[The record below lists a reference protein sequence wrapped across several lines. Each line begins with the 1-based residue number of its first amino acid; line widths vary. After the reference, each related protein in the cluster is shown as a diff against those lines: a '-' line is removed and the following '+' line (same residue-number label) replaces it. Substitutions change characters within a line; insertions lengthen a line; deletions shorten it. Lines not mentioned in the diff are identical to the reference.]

1 MNANAPHGVPP
12 GDNATARHDP
22 GARNRWIVLSV
33 DDEREIHEITRLV
46 LADTSF
52 SGIPVELHSA
62 YSASEAKA
70 FLESHP
76 DTALMLLDVVM
87 ETDDAGL
94 RLVSYVR
101 EQMGNSDLQIVL
113 RTGQPG
119 MAPEREVIAGYDIN
133 GYLLKTEMIAQRLR
147 SVVISSLR
155 AYKYIKTLRPHQGR
169 TISRQLGVV
178 EGYQRRGL
186 EEEFAKAIRTNAV
199 HLLAQPQIHLV
210 SDAIA
215 AIELIPN
222 WRRGDAILGPAQLTE
237 GIRDP
242 ELRLEFD
249 EWLLRQGCAWAQSW
263 QSLGLPVFRIS
274 LPILSENIWSDGILS
289 TVEQHLSRI
298 SVPRGTLDLEV
309 PDTSLLGE
317 RPKARDAVAVLQSF
331 GISVT
336 LVDFGLGLL
345 SLPQLQRLAPDR
357 VKIHK
362 SFVRHVTED
371 PERSAIARSIIA
383 LAHTLGLTVIA
394 DGIVSDQDLQFFKWE
409 SCDVGQGDL
418 LAQPMAVAD
427 VSSALLSG
435 AAPTNWTGHL
445 H

>member
-1 MNANAPHGVPP
+1 M
-12 GDNATARHDP
+12 ATSP
-22 GARNRWIVLSV
+22 
-33 DDEREIHEITRLV
+33 
-46 LADTSF
+46 
-52 SGIPVELHSA
+52 
-62 YSASEAKA
+62 
-70 FLESHP
+70 
-76 DTALMLLDVVM
+76 
-87 ETDDAGL
+87 GL
-94 RLVSYVR
+94 RV
-101 EQMGNSDLQIVL
+101 G
-113 RTGQPG
+113 
-119 MAPEREVIAGYDIN
+119 
-133 GYLLKTEMIAQRLR
+133 
-147 SVVISSLR
+147 
-155 AYKYIKTLRPHQGR
+155 
-169 TISRQLGVV
+169 
-178 EGYQRRGL
+178 
-186 EEEFAKAIRTNAV
+186 
-199 HLLAQPQIHLV
+199 
-210 SDAIA
+210 
-215 AIELIPN
+215 
-222 WRRGDAILGPAQLTE
+222 
-237 GIRDP
+237 
-242 ELRLEFD
+242 
-249 EWLLRQGCAWAQSW
+249 QSW

-418 LAQPMAVAD
+418 LAKPMAVAD